1 LSAALVLEG
10 VRKRYGDL
18 LAVDGLSL
26 EVRRG
31 EILGLLGPNGA
42 GKTTTVGL
50 ATGLL
55 LPDEG
60 RVEVAGAGAPS
71 SPAARGRLGVAPQAL
86 ALYESLTGRENLAFF
101 GSIQGLKEAALRAR
115 VEEALAFVGLVDRA
129 DERVAGYSGGMK
141 RRLNLAAAVVHDPQ
155 IVLLDEPTVGVDPQS
170 RSLVFENVAALRGR
184 GRAIVYT
191 THYMEEAER
200 LCDRVAIVDHGR
212 LLALGTVGSLL
223 AEHGGRDVLVA
234 DTEEGELRVET
245 GEPLAELNRLAA
257 ARRVRS
263 FRVERPR
270 LEDVFLHLTGRRL
283 RD

>member
-1 LSAALVLEG
+1 MSAALVLEG

-55 LPDEG
+55 RPDEG

-71 SPAARGRLGVAPQAL
+71 TPAARGRLGVAPQAL

-101 GSIQGLKEAALRAR
+101 GSIQGVGGSALRAR

-141 RRLNLAAAVVHDPQ
+141 RRLNLAAALVHDPE

-184 GRAIVYT
+184 GRTIVYT

-200 LCDRVAIVDHGR
+200 LCDRVAIVDAGR
-212 LLALGTVGSLL
+212 LLALGPVASLV
-223 AEHGGRDVLVA
+223 AEHGGPDVLVA
-234 DTEEGELRVET
+234 DTEEGEVRVET

-257 ARRVRS
+257 SRRVRS

-270 LEDVFLHLTGRRL
+270 LEDVFLHLTGRQL

>member
-1 LSAALVLEG
+1 MSAALVLEG

-115 VEEALAFVGLVDRA
+115 VEEALVFVGLVDRA

-141 RRLNLAAAVVHDPQ
+141 RRLNLAAAIVHDPQ
-155 IVLLDEPTVGVDPQS
+155 VVLLDEPTVGVDPQS

-212 LLALGTVGSLL
+212 LLALGTVGALL

-234 DTEEGELRVET
+234 DTEEGEVRVET

-257 ARRVRS
+257 SRRVRS

-270 LEDVFLHLTGRRL
+270 LEDVFLHLTGRHL

>member
-55 LPDEG
+55 RPDEG

-71 SPAARGRLGVAPQAL
+71 TPAARGRLGVAPQAL

-101 GSIQGLKEAALRAR
+101 GSIQGVGGSALRAR

-141 RRLNLAAAVVHDPQ
+141 RRLNLAAALVHDPE

-200 LCDRVAIVDHGR
+200 LCDRVAIVDAGR
-212 LLALGTVGSLL
+212 LLALGPVASLV
-223 AEHGGRDVLVA
+223 AEHGGPDVLVA
-234 DTEEGELRVET
+234 DTEEGEVRVET

-257 ARRVRS
+257 SRRVRS

-270 LEDVFLHLTGRRL
+270 LEDVFLHLTGRQL

>member
-1 LSAALVLEG
+1 
-10 VRKRYGDL
+10 
-18 LAVDGLSL
+18 
-26 EVRRG
+26 
-31 EILGLLGPNGA
+31 
-42 GKTTTVGL
+42 
-50 ATGLL
+50 
-55 LPDEG
+55 
-60 RVEVAGAGAPS
+60 
-71 SPAARGRLGVAPQAL
+71 VAPQAL
-86 ALYESLTGRENLAFF
+86 ALYEPLTGRENLAFF
-101 GSIQGLKEAALRAR
+101 GSIQGLGGAAQRSR

-141 RRLNLAAAVVHDPQ
+141 RRLNLAAAIVHDPR

-212 LLALGTVGSLL
+212 LLALGTVPDLL
-223 AEHGGRDVLVA
+223 AAHGGQGALVA
-234 DTEEGELRVET
+234 STPAGEVRVET
-245 GEPLAELNRLAA
+245 GDPLGELNRLAVSGP
-257 ARRVRS
+257 VRA